1 MFDSPAIKTVVAR
14 LVAEPPPGH
23 LVASRRRLY
32 RPLIMGPALLERTA
46 PGGRWRVRVTRDA
59 RLLPVFPAEFASL
72 GRRIAWLRSLG
83 AVHRIAAALV
93 VPQDLAGPPVRME
106 AADHRLR
113 SEFYGWAL
121 MYRLPGSRS
130 SGLIDSNELVPELPA
145 FYESPLELLDRSD
158 FLAARGIPSRPL
170 ALVTQPGDFTITADA
185 NHRNRFFPQARFC
198 QPPSFEWCG

>member
-1 MFDSPAIKTVVAR
+1 MFHSPAITTVVAR
-14 LVAEPPPGH
+14 LVAELPPGD

-32 RPLIMGPALLERTA
+32 RPLVVGPALLERTA
-46 PGGRWRVRVTRDA
+46 PAGRWRVRITRDG
-59 RLLPVFPAEFASL
+59 RLFPVFPGELAAL
-72 GRRIAWLRSLG
+72 GRRIALLRSLG
-83 AVHRIAAALV
+83 VVHRIAAALV
-93 VPQDLAGPPVRME
+93 VPPDLAGPPVRMVP
-106 AADHRLR
+106 ADHRLR

-145 FYESPLELLDRSD
+145 YYESPLELLDRSD

-170 ALVTQPGDFTITADA
+170 ALVTQPSDFTTTADA

-198 QPPSFEWCG
+198 QPPSCEWFG